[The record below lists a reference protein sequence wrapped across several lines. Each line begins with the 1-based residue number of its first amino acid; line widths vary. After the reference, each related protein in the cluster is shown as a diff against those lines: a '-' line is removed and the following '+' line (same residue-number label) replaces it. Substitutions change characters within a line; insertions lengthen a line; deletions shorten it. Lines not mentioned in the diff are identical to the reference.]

1 MIQHDAM
8 GCRVSVKIDAKSK
21 SPIKKDMHSKEKATN
36 VTIDPRNDEML
47 SSPDPD
53 SSEYDFTMT
62 SPDGVLLDKKGI
74 RI

>member
-21 SPIKKDMHSKEKATN
+21 PIKKNSQEKATN
-36 VTIDPRNDEML
+36 VTIDPRNNEML

>member
-1 MIQHDAM
+1 M

-21 SPIKKDMHSKEKATN
+21 SPIKKNSKEKATN
-36 VTIDPRNDEML
+36 VTIDPRNNEML
-47 SSPDPD
+47 SSPDPE
-53 SSEYDFTMT
+53 SSDYDFTMT